1 MILGVFSDFWNEIKA
16 FFTQTEVLNRL
27 LYTAIAIIV
36 AIIIS
41 LIFSFIFKANVRA
54 NHPFRKR
61 QITINKL
68 VRGLAK
74 AILGVMLVFVV
85 FGIWGVDLGPM
96 IAGAGVV
103 GLAISLGAQNAIRD
117 LVAGISIILDNVLDV
132 GDMVE
137 IRDFKGF
144 VEEVG
149 IRSTKIKNFKGELA
163 TFNNGTIDKVI
174 NFSRNPTLA
183 VVTATVAYGS
193 DLDKVIKIF
202 DQELETLVEQFPDV
216 VTRAPKVMGVS
227 NLGTHGVDLM
237 ITFEALPQ
245 QHFAAQRTVN
255 KMIKEICEKHKIEIP
270 LPQIVVTNKK

>member
-16 FFTQTEVLNRL
+16 FFTQTKVLNRL

-41 LIFSFIFKANVRA
+41 LIFSFIFKTNVRA

-117 LVAGISIILDNVLDV
+117 LVAGISMILDNVLDV

-202 DQELETLVEQFPDV
+202 DQELEILVEQFPDV

-237 ITFEALPQ
+237 ITLEALPQ

-255 KMIKEICEKHKIEIP
+255 KMIKEICDKHKIEIP

>member
-16 FFTQTEVLNRL
+16 FLTQTEVLNRL

>member
-27 LYTAIAIIV
+27 LYTAIAIMV

-68 VRGLAK
+68 VSGLAK

-117 LVAGISIILDNVLDV
+117 LVAGISMILDNVLDV

-255 KMIKEICEKHKIEIP
+255 KMIKEICDKHKIEIP

>member
-117 LVAGISIILDNVLDV
+117 LVAGISMILDNVLDV

-163 TFNNGTIDKVI
+163 AFNNGTIDKVI

-183 VVTATVAYGS
+183 VVTATVAYGT

-255 KMIKEICEKHKIEIP
+255 KMIKEICDKHKIEIP

>member
-16 FFTQTEVLNRL
+16 FFTQTKVLNRL

-41 LIFSFIFKANVRA
+41 LIFSFIFKTNVRA

-117 LVAGISIILDNVLDV
+117 LVAGISMILDNVLDV

-202 DQELETLVEQFPDV
+202 DQELEILVEQFPDV

-255 KMIKEICEKHKIEIP
+255 KMIKEICDKHKIEIP

>member
-117 LVAGISIILDNVLDV
+117 LVAGISMILDNVLDV

-255 KMIKEICEKHKIEIP
+255 KMIKEICDKHKIEIP

>member
-41 LIFSFIFKANVRA
+41 LIFSFIFKTNVRA

-117 LVAGISIILDNVLDV
+117 LVAGISMILDNVLDV

-255 KMIKEICEKHKIEIP
+255 KMIKEICDKHKIEIP

>member
-117 LVAGISIILDNVLDV
+117 LVAGISMILDNVLDV

-183 VVTATVAYGS
+183 VVTATVAYGT

-255 KMIKEICEKHKIEIP
+255 KMIKEICDKHKIEIP

>member
-1 MILGVFSDFWNEIKA
+1 MILNIFGEFWKSITDFFSEEGGGFM
-16 FFTQTEVLNRL
+16 RL
-27 LYTAIAIIV
+27 IYTGIAIV
-36 AIIIS
+36 AGIIIS
-41 LIFSFIFKANVRA
+41 LIVSFIFRANVRA

-68 VRGLAK
+68 IRGLAK
-74 AILGVMLVFVV
+74 AILGVVLIFII
-85 FGIWGVDLGPM
+85 FGIWGVDLGPI
-96 IAGAGVV
+96 IAGAGVI

-117 LVAGISIILDNVLDV
+117 LVVGISMILDNVLDV

-137 IRDFKGF
+137 IRDFKGT

-149 IRSTKIKNFKGELA
+149 IRSTKVKNFKGELA
-163 TFNNGTIDKVI
+163 IFNNGTIDKVI

-193 DLDKVIKIF
+193 NLTKVIEIF
-202 DQELETLVEQFPDV
+202 NKELATLVELFPDI
-216 VTRAPKVMGVS
+216 VTQAPQVLGVS

-245 QHFAAQRTVN
+245 QHFAAERAVR
-255 KMIKEICEKHKIEIP
+255 KMIKETCDKYEIEIP
-270 LPQIVVTNKK
+270 LPQIVVTNK

>member
-1 MILGVFSDFWNEIKA
+1 MFLSMFSEFWNEIKT

-27 LYTAIAIIV
+27 LYTAIAIVI

-41 LIFSFIFKANVRA
+41 LIFSLIFKANVRA
-54 NHPFRKR
+54 NYPFRKR

-117 LVAGISIILDNVLDV
+117 LVAGISMILDNVLDV
-132 GDMVE
+132 GDVVE

-149 IRSTKIKNFKGELA
+149 IRSTKIKNFRGELA

-245 QHFAAQRTVN
+245 QHFAAQRAVN
-255 KMIKEICEKHKIEIP
+255 KMIKEICDKHKIEIP

>member
-117 LVAGISIILDNVLDV
+117 LVAGISMILDNVLDV

-163 TFNNGTIDKVI
+163 AFNNDTIDKVI

-183 VVTATVAYGS
+183 VVTATVAYGT

-255 KMIKEICEKHKIEIP
+255 KMIKEICDKHKIEIP